1 MFLYCRTARSDSG
14 HPISV
19 QVVYFSLAAY
29 WSIIHSIHTFA
40 IINLSTMSPNR
51 MDAIF
56 AKIAEETT
64 KFQLGDEEV
73 SETSLLSIIFS
84 LNTDIMGFYL
94 NRFGASYTT
103 LCIPSHHRM

>member
-1 MFLYCRTARSDSG
+1 
-14 HPISV
+14 
-19 QVVYFSLAAY
+19 
-29 WSIIHSIHTFA
+29 
-40 IINLSTMSPNR
+40 MSPNR

-84 LNTDIMGFYL
+84 CNTDIMGFYFD
-94 NRFGASYTT
+94 RFGASYTT

>member
-1 MFLYCRTARSDSG
+1 
-14 HPISV
+14 
-19 QVVYFSLAAY
+19 
-29 WSIIHSIHTFA
+29 
-40 IINLSTMSPNR
+40 MSPNH

-73 SETSLLSIIFS
+73 SETSLLPILFS
-84 LNTDIMGFYL
+84 CNTDAMEFYFD
-94 NRFGASYTT
+94 RFGASYMT